1 MHVRQLFD
9 LQGRVALVTGGSM
22 GLGLQ
27 MALGLAETGADVI
40 LCSRKAER
48 LQEAASRVAATGRR
62 VETVVCDV
70 TDAGSVEKAVGAA
83 VSSFDRIDIL
93 VNAAGLAWAG
103 PPESLSLPDWEK
115 VQRVNVTG
123 TFLVCQA
130 VGRHM
135 ISRGSGSIINIAS
148 VCGFVGTAVLDAI
161 AYNTSKGAVIA
172 FTRDLAL
179 KWARHGIRVNAIA
192 PGFFPTHMTD
202 WVVKH
207 KGEEIA
213 AATPLGRLGG
223 EDDLKGAVAF
233 LASDASAYVTGHV
246 LVVDGGL
253 LAAR

>member
-1 MHVRQLFD
+1 MHVRELFD
-9 LQGRVALVTGGSM
+9 LHQRVALVTGGSM

-27 MALGLAETGADVI
+27 MAKGLAEAGADVV
-40 LCSRKAER
+40 LCSRKEEQLR
-48 LQEAASRVAATGRR
+48 KAAGEVAATGRR
-62 VETVVCDV
+62 VQTVVCDV
-70 TDAGSVEKAVGAA
+70 TDAVAVEKAVDAALGA
-83 VSSFDRIDIL
+83 FGHIDVL

-103 PPESLSLPDWEK
+103 APEKLSLTDWER

-123 TFLVCQA
+123 TFLTCQA

-135 ISRGSGSIINIAS
+135 IARGGGSIINVAS
-148 VCGFVGTAVLDAI
+148 VCGFVGTAVIDAI

-179 KWARHGIRVNAIA
+179 KWARYGIRVNAIA

-202 WVVKH
+202 WVVRH
-207 KGEEIA
+207 KGPEIA

-223 EDDLKGAVAF
+223 EDDLKGAAVF
-233 LASDASAYVTGHV
+233 LASQASAYVTGHV

-253 LAAR
+253 LSSR